1 MLGYGYCNMFLRT
14 RFNIYYVNIV
24 QLLVLKNIQVLVH
37 QPKQDSITKVYS
49 IVCPGTGSGI
59 PGPGRAGTAP
69 PQGRVVCP
77 NFGHPA
83 LTSVIYK
90 I

>member
-37 QPKQDSITKVYS
+37 QPKQDSITFPRGKRKKKKQFSSLFLILQYQRQN
-49 IVCPGTGSGI
+49 GSQ
-59 PGPGRAGTAP
+59 R
-69 PQGRVVCP
+69 RD
-77 NFGHPA
+77 N
-83 LTSVIYK
+83 
-90 I
+90 